1 MKTLSKYLIFK
12 VLIVY
17 RKIKKFELLLEK
29 IKDLEDYSQLSS
41 EIQAKLKILK
51 ALADN
56 EKEVNELITKS
67 ETEKAN
73 EEFIKNEES
82 KKEEKIKEKKELE
95 NNDNSSE
102 KYESENNNIIDDD
115 GIIKDSKTGEIYHY
129 ARYNR
134 FLGRDISEEEQ
145 QMMSRK
151 YLDKIL
157 CSDFK
162 QYYRTHELNEILYL
176 HYKSFKKI
184 QNLETFTNLKV
195 LYLEGNAISKIEGLE
210 TLVNL
215 TSLYLHEN
223 CIEKIEG
230 LDNLSQLANLNLSD
244 NLIKKVEN
252 LKGLTS
258 LSNLLLKRN
267 RIGIKGLDDLYGLLE
282 LGKEFAVLDI
292 SDNLIDDPKI
302 VDEILTKF
310 IDLRVIYL
318 KGNDVVRKIPNYR
331 KTLISKID
339 SLKYIDDKPIF
350 EDEKRFALAFTRG
363 GYEEERKERAK
374 YREEIRLKEEK
385 RIRDFCKMMNKYK
398 EGELDFEDKKETEE
412 EREKKKLELLNKIK
426 NKNKDIFSGA
436 DIEKMPEVKSEAKI
450 ESNLSKSEQEEKKED
465 KEEDNLPELE
475 IVKKEEIEEV
485 KKEEMEELKK
495 EKIEEVKNEEIE
507 EAKNEEIEVIKKEEK
522 VEINNKNENEEEKN
536 KEITSEVKEEN
547 KENENNQNKDNDKG
561 VKISIKEADLD
572 ELD

>member
-1 MKTLSKYLIFK
+1 M
-12 VLIVY
+12 
-17 RKIKKFELLLEK
+17 
-29 IKDLEDYSQLSS
+29 
-41 EIQAKLKILK
+41 
-51 ALADN
+51 
-56 EKEVNELITKS
+56 
-67 ETEKAN
+67 
-73 EEFIKNEES
+73 
-82 KKEEKIKEKKELE
+82 
-95 NNDNSSE
+95 
-102 KYESENNNIIDDD
+102 
-115 GIIKDSKTGEIYHY
+115 IKDSKTGEIYHY

-134 FLGRDISEEEQ
+134 FLGKDISEEEQ
-145 QMMSRK
+145 ENMSRK

-176 HYKSFKKI
+176 HYKSFKRI

-210 TLVNL
+210 SLVNL

-223 CIEKIEG
+223 CIDKIEG
-230 LDNLSQLANLNLSD
+230 LDTLSHLANLNLSD
-244 NLIKKVEN
+244 NLIKKIEN

-267 RIGIKGLDDLYGLLE
+267 RIGIKGLEDLYGLLE
-282 LGKEFAVLDI
+282 LGKEFSVLDI

-302 VDEILTKF
+302 LDEILTKF

-339 SLKYIDDKPIF
+339 TLKYIDDKPIF
-350 EDEKRFALAFTRG
+350 EDEKRFALAFAKG

-374 YREEIRLKEEK
+374 YREEIRIKEEK

-398 EGELDFEDKKETEE
+398 DGELDFEQKKETEE

-426 NKNKDIFSGA
+426 NKNKEIFTGTE
-436 DIEKMPEVKSEAKI
+436 IENMPEVAPKKHELNH
-450 ESNLSKSEQEEKKED
+450 SNINKEEKKEE
-465 KEEDNLPELE
+465 KEEDNPPELE
-475 IVKKEEIEEV
+475 IVKKEEI
-485 KKEEMEELKK
+485 K
-495 EKIEEVKNEEIE
+495 EVKNEEQIQP
-507 EAKNEEIEVIKKEEK
+507 EK
-522 VEINNKNENEEEKN
+522 VEEKSKEINNEINTDNKENDNNGNNKNIEDNNE
-536 KEITSEVKEEN
+536 
-547 KENENNQNKDNDKG
+547 KG
-561 VKISIKEADLD
+561 VKIAIKEADLD

>member
-1 MKTLSKYLIFK
+1 MRTRSKFNFLLYN
-12 VLIVY
+12 
-17 RKIKKFELLLEK
+17 RKIQKFENLLER
-29 IKDLEDYSQLSS
+29 IKDLKDYSQLSS

-51 ALADN
+51 ALVDN
-56 EKEVNELITKS
+56 EKEVNELISKS

-73 EEFIKNEES
+73 EEFIKNEDKKKGENSKEKEES
-82 KKEEKIKEKKELE
+82 KINDIELE
-95 NNDNSSE
+95 TKE
-102 KYESENNNIIDDD
+102 TEHTNIIDDD
-115 GIIKDSKTGEIYHY
+115 GLVKDSKTGEIYHY

-134 FLGRDISEEEQ
+134 FTGKDISEEEQ
-145 QMMSRK
+145 QMMSRR

-210 TLVNL
+210 SLVNL

-223 CIEKIEG
+223 CIDKIEG
-230 LDNLSQLANLNLSD
+230 LDTLCHLANLNLSD

-258 LSNLLLKRN
+258 LNNLLLKRN
-267 RIGIKGLDDLYGLLE
+267 RIGIKGLEDLYGLLE
-282 LGKEFAVLDI
+282 LGKEFTVLDI

-310 IDLRVIYL
+310 NDLRVIYL
-318 KGNDVVRKIPNYR
+318 KGNGVVRKIPNYR
-331 KTLISKID
+331 KNLISKID
-339 SLKYIDDKPIF
+339 TLKYIDDKPIF
-350 EDEKRFALAFTRG
+350 EDEKRFALAFAKG
-363 GYEEERKERAK
+363 GYEEEKKERAK

-398 EGELDFEDKKETEE
+398 EGELDFEEKKETEE
-412 EREKKKLELLNKIK
+412 ERERKKLELLNKIK
-426 NKNKDIFSGA
+426 NKNKDIFTGN
-436 DIEKMPEVKSEAKI
+436 DIEQMPEVANKNKI
-450 ESNLSKSEQEEKKED
+450 ESNINEKVNEEKKED
-465 KEEDNLPELE
+465 KDDENPPELE
-475 IVKKEEIEEV
+475 IVKKEDIQEN
-485 KKEEMEELKK
+485 
-495 EKIEEVKNEEIE
+495 KNESSEDVKPPEHE
-507 EAKNEEIEVIKKEEK
+507 EEKMKDIKKEA
-522 VEINNKNENEEEKN
+522 I
-536 KEITSEVKEEN
+536 EEN
-547 KENENNQNKDNDKG
+547 KENESNNENVKTKDDNNDIG
-561 VKISIKEADLD
+561 VKIAIKEADLD

>member
-1 MKTLSKYLIFK
+1 MIHFQMKTQCKLYHIININFLSSF
-12 VLIVY
+12 
-17 RKIKKFELLLEK
+17 RKIKKFEELLSK
-29 IKDLEDYSQLSS
+29 IKDLQDYSQLSS
-41 EIQAKLKILK
+41 EIQSKLKILK
-51 ALADN
+51 ALVDN
-56 EKEVNELITKS
+56 NKEVNELISKS

-73 EEFIKNEES
+73 EEFIKNEEK
-82 KKEEKIKEKKELE
+82 KKEEKLKEEQINNSENEDKEKEQEK
-95 NNDNSSE
+95 SE
-102 KYESENNNIIDDD
+102 HVNIIDDD

-129 ARYNR
+129 AKYNR
-134 FLGRDISEEEQ
+134 FLQKEISEEEQ

-195 LYLEGNAISKIEGLE
+195 LYLEGNAISKIEGLDS
-210 TLVNL
+210 LVNL

-230 LDNLSQLANLNLSD
+230 LDTLSHLSNLNLSD
-244 NLIKKVEN
+244 NLIKKIEN

-258 LSNLLLKRN
+258 LSNLLIKRN
-267 RIGIKGLDDLYGLLE
+267 RIGIKGLEDLYGLLE
-282 LGKEFAVLDI
+282 LGKEFTVLDI

-339 SLKYIDDKPIF
+339 TLKYIDDKPIF

-363 GYEEERKERAK
+363 GYEEERKERAR
-374 YREEIRLKEEK
+374 YREENRLKEEK

-398 EGELDFEDKKETEE
+398 EEDTNFEEKKETEE

-426 NKNKDIFSGA
+426 NKNKDIFSGN
-436 DIEKMPEVKSEAKI
+436 DIENMPEIEKKI
-450 ESNLSKSEQEEKKED
+450 ENTENKKDD
-465 KEEDNLPELE
+465 KEEKEDDKPPELE
-475 IVKKEEIEEV
+475 IVKKEEN
-485 KKEEMEELKK
+485 KEINS
-495 EKIEEVKNEEIE
+495 EKIEEKKQPEIE
-507 EAKNEEIEVIKKEEK
+507 EKSKEIKNET
-522 VEINNKNENEEEKN
+522 NED
-536 KEITSEVKEEN
+536 N
-547 KENENNQNKDNDKG
+547 KENENSENNKNKEVNNDKG
-561 VKISIKEADLD
+561 VKIAIKEADLD

>member
-82 KKEEKIKEKKELE
+82 KKEEKIKEKKESE

-195 LYLEGNAISKIEGLE
+195 
-210 TLVNL
+210 
-215 TSLYLHEN
+215 YLHEN

-495 EKIEEVKNEEIE
+495 EEMEELKKEEIE

>member
-1 MKTLSKYLIFK
+1 MT
-12 VLIVY
+12 
-17 RKIKKFELLLEK
+17 
-29 IKDLEDYSQLSS
+29 
-41 EIQAKLKILK
+41 
-51 ALADN
+51 ALVDN

-67 ETEKAN
+67 KTEKAN
-73 EEFIKNEES
+73 EELVKNEEK
-82 KKEEKIKEKKELE
+82 KKEEKEKEEPK
-95 NNDNSSE
+95 NNEIEEKDNSE
-102 KYESENNNIIDDD
+102 HKNIIDDD
-115 GIIKDSKTGEIYHY
+115 GLIKDSKTGEIYHY
-129 ARYNR
+129 AKYNR
-134 FLGRDISEEEQ
+134 FMEKEINEEDQ

-210 TLVNL
+210 SLVNL

-230 LDNLSQLANLNLSD
+230 LDTLSHLANLNLSD
-244 NLIKKVEN
+244 NLIKKIEN

-267 RIGIKGLDDLYGLLE
+267 RIGIKGLEDLYGLLE

-302 VDEILTKF
+302 VDDILTKF

-331 KTLISKID
+331 KTLISRID
-339 SLKYIDDKPIF
+339 TLKYIDDKPIF
-350 EDEKRFALAFTRG
+350 EDEKRFALAFSKG
-363 GYEEERKERAK
+363 GYEEEKKERAR
-374 YREEIRLKEEK
+374 YREEIRQKEEQ
-385 RIRDFCKMMNKYK
+385 RIKDFCKMMNKYK
-398 EGELDFEDKKETEE
+398 EGELDFEQKKETEE
-412 EREKKKLELLNKIK
+412 EREKKKLALLNKIK
-426 NKNKDIFSGA
+426 NKNKDIFTGT
-436 DIEKMPEVKSEAKI
+436 DIETMPKVEKPKLDNKENNNK
-450 ESNLSKSEQEEKKED
+450 EDKKEE
-465 KEEDNLPELE
+465 KEEDNPPELE
-475 IVKKEEIEEV
+475 IVKKEEKDI
-485 KKEEMEELKK
+485 
-495 EKIEEVKNEEIE
+495 KNEEIKEVKQPEQE
-507 EAKNEEIEVIKKEEK
+507 EEKSKEIKKEEA
-522 VEINNKNENEEEKN
+522 
-536 KEITSEVKEEN
+536 KEEN
-547 KENENNQNKDNDKG
+547 KENEKNDNNKNINENNDKG
-561 VKISIKEADLD
+561 VKIAIKEADLD

>member
-1 MKTLSKYLIFK
+1 M
-12 VLIVY
+12 
-17 RKIKKFELLLEK
+17 
-29 IKDLEDYSQLSS
+29 
-41 EIQAKLKILK
+41 K
-51 ALADN
+51 ALVDN
-56 EKEVNELITKS
+56 NKEVNELISKS

-73 EEFIKNEES
+73 EEFIKNEEK
-82 KKEEKIKEKKELE
+82 KKEEKLKEKEQSKNDDNKNEEE
-95 NNDNSSE
+95 NPE
-102 KYESENNNIIDDD
+102 HKNIIDDD
-115 GIIKDSKTGEIYHY
+115 GIIKDSTTGEIYHY
-129 ARYNR
+129 AKYNR
-134 FLGRDISEEEQ
+134 FIEKEISEEDQ

-195 LYLEGNAISKIEGLE
+195 LYLEGNAINKIEGLE
-210 TLVNL
+210 SLVNL

-230 LDNLSQLANLNLSD
+230 LSTLSHLSNLNLSD
-244 NLIKKVEN
+244 NLIKKIEN

-258 LSNLLLKRN
+258 LSNLLIKRN
-267 RIGIKGLDDLYGLLE
+267 RIGIKGLEDLYGLLE
-282 LGKEFAVLDI
+282 LGKEFSVLDI

-302 VDEILTKF
+302 IDEILTKF

-331 KTLISKID
+331 KTLISRID

-350 EDEKRFALAFTRG
+350 EDEKRFALAFARG
-363 GYEEERKERAK
+363 GYEEEKKERAK

-398 EGELDFEDKKETEE
+398 DGELDFEKKKETEE

-426 NKNKDIFSGA
+426 NKNKDIFSGN
-436 DIEKMPEVKSEAKI
+436 DIEKMPEVEQPKKI
-450 ESNLSKSEQEEKKED
+450 IKENNENKKEEKEEDNPPELEVVKKEENQEINNEGKKEINNEEKKEI
-465 KEEDNLPELE
+465 KESET
-475 IVKKEEIEEV
+475 
-485 KKEEMEELKK
+485 
-495 EKIEEVKNEEIE
+495 EEVKNKETTIE
-507 EAKNEEIEVIKKEEK
+507 KNED
-522 VEINNKNENEEEKN
+522 
-536 KEITSEVKEEN
+536 N
-547 KENENNQNKDNDKG
+547 KENENNGNNGTKEDNNDKG
-561 VKISIKEADLD
+561 VKIAIKEADLD

>member
-1 MKTLSKYLIFK
+1 LK
-12 VLIVY
+12 
-17 RKIKKFELLLEK
+17 
-29 IKDLEDYSQLSS
+29 DYSQLSS
-41 EIQAKLKILK
+41 EIQSKLKILK
-51 ALADN
+51 ALVDN
-56 EKEVNELITKS
+56 EKEVNELISKS

-73 EEFIKNEES
+73 EEFIKNEEK
-82 KKEEKIKEKKELE
+82 KKEENKKENE
-95 NNDNSSE
+95 ESKNQDNEIASGQNELS
-102 KYESENNNIIDDD
+102 NIIDDD

-134 FLGRDISEEEQ
+134 FTGKDIPEEEQ
-145 QMMSRK
+145 QMMSRR

-176 HYKSFKKI
+176 HYKSFKRI

-210 TLVNL
+210 SLVNL

-223 CIEKIEG
+223 CIDKIEG
-230 LDNLSQLANLNLSD
+230 LDTLSHLANLNLSD

-252 LKGLTS
+252 LKGLKS
-258 LSNLLLKRN
+258 LTNLLIKRN
-267 RIGIKGLDDLYGLLE
+267 RIGIKGLEDLYGLLD
-282 LGKEFAVLDI
+282 LGKDFAVLDI

-331 KTLISKID
+331 KTLISRID
-339 SLKYIDDKPIF
+339 TLKYIDDKPIF
-350 EDEKRFALAFTRG
+350 EDERRFALAFAKG
-363 GYEEERKERAK
+363 GYEEEKKERAR
-374 YREEIRLKEEK
+374 YREEVRLKEEK

-398 EGELDFEDKKETEE
+398 EGDLDFEEKKETEE

-426 NKNKDIFSGA
+426 NKNKDIFSGT
-436 DIEKMPEVKSEAKI
+436 DIEQMPEITNKNKI
-450 ESNLSKSEQEEKKED
+450 ESNIKENEKED
-465 KEEDNLPELE
+465 KKEEKEDENPPELE
-475 IVKKEEIEEV
+475 IVKKEDN
-485 KKEEMEELKK
+485 
-495 EKIEEVKNEEIE
+495 KN
-507 EAKNEEIEVIKKEEK
+507 EEK
-522 VEINNKNENEEEKN
+522 VEVKQPEPEEEKN
-536 KEITSEVKEEN
+536 KEIKNETKEDN
-547 KENENNQNKDNDKG
+547 KENENNKENIQTKEDNNDKG
-561 VKISIKEADLD
+561 VKIAIKEADLD

>member
-1 MKTLSKYLIFK
+1 M
-12 VLIVY
+12 
-17 RKIKKFELLLEK
+17 
-29 IKDLEDYSQLSS
+29 Q
-41 EIQAKLKILK
+41 
-51 ALADN
+51 
-56 EKEVNELITKS
+56 KE
-67 ETEKAN
+67 
-73 EEFIKNEES
+73 
-82 KKEEKIKEKKELE
+82 
-95 NNDNSSE
+95 
-102 KYESENNNIIDDD
+102 
-115 GIIKDSKTGEIYHY
+115 
-129 ARYNR
+129 
-134 FLGRDISEEEQ
+134 ISEEDQ

-195 LYLEGNAISKIEGLE
+195 LYLEGNAISKIEGLDS
-210 TLVNL
+210 LVNL

-230 LDNLSQLANLNLSD
+230 LDNLSHLSNLNLSD
-244 NLIKKVEN
+244 NLIKKIEN

-258 LSNLLLKRN
+258 LSNFLIKRN
-267 RIGIKGLDDLYGLLE
+267 RIGIKGLEDLYGLLD

-339 SLKYIDDKPIF
+339 TLKYIDDKPIF

-363 GYEEERKERAK
+363 GYEEEKKERAK
-374 YREEIRLKEEK
+374 YREENRLKEEK

-398 EGELDFEDKKETEE
+398 EVDIDFEEKKETEE

-426 NKNKDIFSGA
+426 NKNKDIFSGN
-436 DIEKMPEVKSEAKI
+436 DIEKMPEVEKKTENAENKN
-450 ESNLSKSEQEEKKED
+450 EKEEKED
-465 KEEDNLPELE
+465 DKPPELE
-475 IVKKEEIEEV
+475 IVKKEENKVIIEE
-485 KKEEMEELKK
+485 KKMS
-495 EKIEEVKNEEIE
+495 EV
-507 EAKNEEIEVIKKEEK
+507 
-522 VEINNKNENEEEKN
+522 EEKN
-536 KEITSEVKEEN
+536 KEIKNETNEDN
-547 KENENNQNKDNDKG
+547 KENENNENNKNKEDNNDKG
-561 VKISIKEADLD
+561 VKIAIKEADLD

>member
-1 MKTLSKYLIFK
+1 M
-12 VLIVY
+12 
-17 RKIKKFELLLEK
+17 
-29 IKDLEDYSQLSS
+29 
-41 EIQAKLKILK
+41 KILK
-51 ALADN
+51 ALVDN

-73 EEFIKNEES
+73 EEFMKNEEK
-82 KKEEKIKEKKELE
+82 KKEEKEKEESK
-95 NNDNSSE
+95 NN
-102 KYESENNNIIDDD
+102 ESEDKENSEHKNIIDDD
-115 GIIKDSKTGEIYHY
+115 GLIKDSKTGEIYHY
-129 ARYNR
+129 AKYNR
-134 FLGRDISEEEQ
+134 FMEKEINEEDQ

-195 LYLEGNAISKIEGLE
+195 LYLEGNAISKIENLE
-210 TLVNL
+210 SLVNL

-230 LDNLSQLANLNLSD
+230 LDTLSHLANLNLSD
-244 NLIKKVEN
+244 NLIKKIEN

-267 RIGIKGLDDLYGLLE
+267 RIGIKGLEDLYGLSE

-302 VDEILTKF
+302 VDDILTKF

-331 KTLISKID
+331 KTLISRID
-339 SLKYIDDKPIF
+339 TLKYIDDKPIF
-350 EDEKRFALAFTRG
+350 EDEKRFALAFAKG
-363 GYEEERKERAK
+363 GYEEEKKERAR
-374 YREEIRLKEEK
+374 YREEKRLKEEQ
-385 RIRDFCKMMNKYK
+385 RIKDFCKMMNKYK
-398 EGELDFEDKKETEE
+398 DGELDFEQKKETEE

-426 NKNKDIFSGA
+426 NKNKDIFTGT
-436 DIEKMPEVKSEAKI
+436 DIETMPEV
-450 ESNLSKSEQEEKKED
+450 EKHIIDNKENNNKED
-465 KEEDNLPELE
+465 KKEEKEDDNPPELE
-475 IVKKEEIEEV
+475 IVKKEENND
-485 KKEEMEELKK
+485 
-495 EKIEEVKNEEIE
+495 VKNEEIKEVKQPEQE
-507 EAKNEEIEVIKKEEK
+507 EDKTKEIKNEA
-522 VEINNKNENEEEKN
+522 
-536 KEITSEVKEEN
+536 KEEN
-547 KENENNQNKDNDKG
+547 KENENKNKDEDNDKG
-561 VKISIKEADLD
+561 VKIAIKEADLD

>member
-1 MKTLSKYLIFK
+1 M
-12 VLIVY
+12 
-17 RKIKKFELLLEK
+17 
-29 IKDLEDYSQLSS
+29 DDYSQLSS

-51 ALADN
+51 ALVDN
-56 EKEVNELITKS
+56 EKEVNELLTKS

-73 EEFIKNEES
+73 EEFIKNEEN
-82 KKEEKIKEKKELE
+82 KKEEKIQEKKELK
-95 NNDNSSE
+95 NDDNE
-102 KYESENNNIIDDD
+102 VVGNESENNNIIDDD

-134 FLGRDISEEEQ
+134 FLGKDISEEEQ

-195 LYLEGNAISKIEGLE
+195 LYLEGNAISKIEGLDS
-210 TLVNL
+210 LVNL

-223 CIEKIEG
+223 CIDKIEG
-230 LDNLSQLANLNLSD
+230 LDNLCHLANLNLSD

-267 RIGIKGLDDLYGLLE
+267 RIGIKGLEDLYGLLE

-350 EDEKRFALAFTRG
+350 EDEKRFALAFMRG

-374 YREEIRLKEEK
+374 YREENRLKEEK

-398 EGELDFEDKKETEE
+398 EGELDFEEKKETEE

-436 DIEKMPEVKSEAKI
+436 EIENMPEVTSNAKIDSNLIKSE
-450 ESNLSKSEQEEKKED
+450 NEEKKEE
-465 KEEDNLPELE
+465 KEEENPPELE
-475 IVKKEEIEEV
+475 IVKKEEIEE
-485 KKEEMEELKK
+485 
-495 EKIEEVKNEEIE
+495 
-507 EAKNEEIEVIKKEEK
+507 IKKEGKPEN
-522 VEINNKNENEEEKN
+522 VNKLDNEEEKN
-536 KEITSEVKEEN
+536 KEIKSEVKEDN
-547 KENENNQNKDNDKG
+547 KENENNNENNHVKDSDNEKG
-561 VKISIKEADLD
+561 VKIAIKEADLD

>member
-1 MKTLSKYLIFK
+1 M
-12 VLIVY
+12 
-17 RKIKKFELLLEK
+17 
-29 IKDLEDYSQLSS
+29 Q
-41 EIQAKLKILK
+41 
-51 ALADN
+51 
-56 EKEVNELITKS
+56 KE
-67 ETEKAN
+67 
-73 EEFIKNEES
+73 
-82 KKEEKIKEKKELE
+82 
-95 NNDNSSE
+95 
-102 KYESENNNIIDDD
+102 
-115 GIIKDSKTGEIYHY
+115 
-129 ARYNR
+129 
-134 FLGRDISEEEQ
+134 ISEEDQ

-195 LYLEGNAISKIEGLE
+195 LYLEGNAISKIEGLDS
-210 TLVNL
+210 LVNL

-230 LDNLSQLANLNLSD
+230 LDNLSHLSNLNLSD
-244 NLIKKVEN
+244 NLIKKIEN

-258 LSNLLLKRN
+258 LSNFLIKRN
-267 RIGIKGLDDLYGLLE
+267 RIGIKGLEDLYGLLD

-339 SLKYIDDKPIF
+339 TLKYIDDKPIF

-363 GYEEERKERAK
+363 GYEEEKKERAK
-374 YREEIRLKEEK
+374 YREENRLKEEK

-398 EGELDFEDKKETEE
+398 EVDIDFEEKKETEE

-426 NKNKDIFSGA
+426 NKNKDIFSGN
-436 DIEKMPEVKSEAKI
+436 DIEKMPEVEKKTENAENKN
-450 ESNLSKSEQEEKKED
+450 EKEEKED
-465 KEEDNLPELE
+465 DKPPELE
-475 IVKKEEIEEV
+475 IVKKEENKVIIEE
-485 KKEEMEELKK
+485 KKMS
-495 EKIEEVKNEEIE
+495 EV
-507 EAKNEEIEVIKKEEK
+507 
-522 VEINNKNENEEEKN
+522 EEKN
-536 KEITSEVKEEN
+536 KEIKNETNEDN
-547 KENENNQNKDNDKG
+547 KENENSENNKNKEDNNDKG
-561 VKISIKEADLD
+561 VKIAIKEADLD

>member
-1 MKTLSKYLIFK
+1 M
-12 VLIVY
+12 
-17 RKIKKFELLLEK
+17 
-29 IKDLEDYSQLSS
+29 
-41 EIQAKLKILK
+41 
-51 ALADN
+51 
-56 EKEVNELITKS
+56 
-67 ETEKAN
+67 
-73 EEFIKNEES
+73 
-82 KKEEKIKEKKELE
+82 
-95 NNDNSSE
+95 
-102 KYESENNNIIDDD
+102 
-115 GIIKDSKTGEIYHY
+115 IKDSKTGEIYHY

-134 FLGRDISEEEQ
+134 FLGKDISEEEQ
-145 QMMSRK
+145 ENMSRK

-176 HYKSFKKI
+176 HYKSFKRI

-210 TLVNL
+210 SLVNL

-223 CIEKIEG
+223 CIDKIEG
-230 LDNLSQLANLNLSD
+230 LDTLSHLANLNLSD
-244 NLIKKVEN
+244 NLIKKIEN

-267 RIGIKGLDDLYGLLE
+267 RIGIKGLEDLYGLLE

-302 VDEILTKF
+302 LDEILTKF

-339 SLKYIDDKPIF
+339 TLKYIDDKPIF
-350 EDEKRFALAFTRG
+350 EDEKRFALAFAKG

-374 YREEIRLKEEK
+374 YREEIRIKEEK

-398 EGELDFEDKKETEE
+398 DGELDFEQKKETEE

-426 NKNKDIFSGA
+426 NKNKEIFTGTE
-436 DIEKMPEVKSEAKI
+436 IENMPEVAPKKHELNH
-450 ESNLSKSEQEEKKED
+450 SNINKEEKKEE
-465 KEEDNLPELE
+465 KEEDNPPELE
-475 IVKKEEIEEV
+475 IVKKEEI
-485 KKEEMEELKK
+485 K
-495 EKIEEVKNEEIE
+495 EVKNEEQIQP
-507 EAKNEEIEVIKKEEK
+507 EK
-522 VEINNKNENEEEKN
+522 VEEKSKEINNEINTDNKENDNNGNNKNIEDNNE
-536 KEITSEVKEEN
+536 
-547 KENENNQNKDNDKG
+547 KG
-561 VKISIKEADLD
+561 VKIAIKEADLD